1 MNLEQQITVAQQLE
15 RAAEIM
21 RSDATDETKIN
32 TLVRIGSICT
42 YTGNRWGDETFNK
55 FLDTLDKKIV

>member
-1 MNLEQQITVAQQLE
+1 MNEEQQLTVAQQLE

-32 TLVRIGSICT
+32 TLTRIGSICT
-42 YTGNRWGDETFNK
+42 YNGNKWGDETFNK
-55 FLDTLDKKIV
+55 FLDNMVQKIV

>member
-1 MNLEQQITVAQQLE
+1 MNQEQQLTVAQQLE

-32 TLVRIGSICT
+32 TLERIGGICS
-42 YTGNRWGDETFNK
+42 YQGRQWADECYNK
-55 FLDTLDKKIV
+55 FLDTLN